1 MGRRRPRKA
10 FEQALGEAL
19 AHPGLIFAGYRR
31 IYGAHV
37 GAIEAARAIKE
48 LTGKPPRF
56 EK

>member
-56 EK
+56 ER